1 MLQTRRP
8 SQQAIEKTHP
18 SRSLYCK
25 THSGFLSAT
34 PLDYNHTM
42 LFRRPPSLLVL
53 RSVCLAALFLLLF
66 FSASAQKTPPSPSG
80 RILLLPQ
87 TIVSGER
94 ATLAVLDANGR
105 LTPRAAV
112 VFSNGDRLITDA
124 TGRALFA
131 APLDP
136 GVILGS
142 IVGREGH
149 IPVTILSP
157 EETAA
162 AAIEVASVPKIA
174 SLADRFEITGRGFC
188 GDADANQITV
198 SGEPA
203 FVLASSPTSLVV
215 LPPPDLQPGR
225 ASIDISCAKRNGP
238 PLEIVFV
245 ALTLEADSS
254 PLAPGVH
261 RQLTVRVRGTRDKIT
276 LEARNLAPDIAELTG
291 GNPIKAPSSG
301 GAENLAHFEVV
312 GRKRGSFMISIR
324 LLTSVP
330 RQH

>member
-1 MLQTRRP
+1 MLFHRP
-8 SQQAIEKTHP
+8 P
-18 SRSLYCK
+18 FLLLPRSLY
-25 THSGFLSAT
+25 
-34 PLDYNHTM
+34 
-42 LFRRPPSLLVL
+42 
-53 RSVCLAALFLLLF
+53 LAAALLTLF
-66 FSASAQKTPPSPSG
+66 FPASAQKSPPSSAG
-80 RILLLPQ
+80 RILLVPR
-87 TIVSGER
+87 TIISGER
-94 ATLAVLDANGR
+94 ATLAVLDVNGR

-112 VFSNGDRLITDA
+112 IFSNGDRLITDA

-149 IPVTILSP
+149 IPVTVLSP
-157 EETAA
+157 DETAA
-162 AAIEVASVPKIA
+162 TAIQVTTVPKLA
-174 SLADRFEITGRGFC
+174 SLADRLEIAGRGFC

-225 ASIDISCAKRNGP
+225 ASVDISCAKRNGP

-245 ALTLEADSS
+245 ALTLEADAS

-261 RQLTVRVRGTRDKIT
+261 RELTVRVRGTRDKVS
-276 LEARNLAPDIAELTG
+276 LEAKNLAPDIAELTG
-291 GNPIKAPSSG
+291 GNPLRSSSSG

-324 LLTSVP
+324 LLSSTPRPTS
-330 RQH
+330 R